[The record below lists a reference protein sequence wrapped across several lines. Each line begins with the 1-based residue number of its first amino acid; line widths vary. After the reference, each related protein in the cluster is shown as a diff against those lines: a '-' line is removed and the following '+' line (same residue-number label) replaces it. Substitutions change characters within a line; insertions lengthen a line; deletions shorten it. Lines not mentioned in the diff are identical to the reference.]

1 MLNLKGSFRLD
12 IRHLQ
17 TLEIAIIR
25 SEPNAMEP
33 WAKYWWVG
41 AGLTLGLQPPDETWC
56 SCKRDGA
63 LNGATCLLPPSSH
76 AQWLNS
82 CFSDSPPPL
91 ILLWALGVQFG
102 PRGACGPTAA
112 ATLLL
117 SVSSPYQEFYNLPS
131 DFQGSVSCSELHFVY
146 FGRGS
151 GGPWYPGG
159 RWVGI

>member
-1 MLNLKGSFRLD
+1 MQWS
-12 IRHLQ
+12 
-17 TLEIAIIR
+17 LEQ
-25 SEPNAMEP
+25 STDG
-33 WAKYWWVG
+33 WG

-82 CFSDSPPPL
+82 CFSDSLLFLPL
-91 ILLWALGVQFG
+91 LLLRALGVQFG
-102 PRGACGPTAA
+102 PRGARGPTAA

-151 GGPWYPGG
+151 GGGPW
-159 RWVGI
+159 WKVGWYLMAVIFPLVTLAHQLRQEGH

>member
-1 MLNLKGSFRLD
+1 M
-12 IRHLQ
+12 
-17 TLEIAIIR
+17 
-25 SEPNAMEP
+25 
-33 WAKYWWVG
+33 G

-117 SVSSPYQEFYNLPS
+117 LSRARIRNFTIYPRISRARCRAVSSILFILAAAVVDPGTLVEGGLVSNGSHFPAGHTCLQLRQE
-131 DFQGSVSCSELHFVY
+131 GH
-146 FGRGS
+146 
-151 GGPWYPGG
+151 
-159 RWVGI
+159 